1 MPTISRLLLTFFVF
15 AVLGLA
21 AAAPTYAGAVQL
33 FTPGQLNPGD
43 TTAIYTGTAISNVA
57 APFVLPA
64 GGNTLTF
71 SRTGDTIFT
80 RVDQVPG
87 NGWSGNFA
95 PSTRLLW
102 TGANPTSFIDIS
114 FATGVGEIGLK
125 AQADFFGAE
134 TFTFEAFNGA
144 TSMGIFTVSGTSNS
158 NGDDSAP
165 FLGVRATGGDV
176 ITRLRVINTVAT
188 NNPGDMAIGPVTF
201 GAGGPGQVPEPTT
214 MLLLG
219 TGLAGIAAKVRRRR
233 QAK

>member
-21 AAAPTYAGAVQL
+21 SAAPTYAGAVQL
-33 FTPGQLNPGD
+33 FNPAQLNPGD
-43 TTAIYTGTAISNVA
+43 TTAIYPQPAITNVA
-57 APFVLPA
+57 APYVLTA

-71 SRTGDTIFT
+71 TRTGSSTFT

-87 NGWSGNFA
+87 LGWNGNFA
-95 PSTRLLW
+95 PSTHLLW
-102 TGANPTSFIDIS
+102 TNTTPTSFIDIS

-144 TSMGIFTVSGTSNS
+144 TSLGIFTVSGTSNA

-176 ITRLRVINTVAT
+176 ITRLRVINTVAVSS
-188 NNPGDMAIGPVTF
+188 PGDFAISPVTF
-201 GAGGPGQVPEPTT
+201 GAGQTPVPEPAT

-219 TGLAGIAAKVRRRR
+219 TGLAGIAAKIRRRR

>member
-21 AAAPTYAGAVQL
+21 SAAPTYAGAVQL

-43 TTAIYTGTAISNVA
+43 TTAIYPQPPFTDVA
-57 APFVLPA
+57 APYVLTA

-71 SRTGDTIFT
+71 TRTNGTTFT
-80 RVDQVPG
+80 RRDQG
-87 NGWSGNFA
+87 NGWAGNFA
-95 PSTRLLW
+95 PGTTLLW
-102 TGANPTSFIDIS
+102 TNTNVSAFIDIS
-114 FATGVGEIGLK
+114 FATGVGELGLK
-125 AQADFFGAE
+125 AQTDFFGAE

-144 TSMGIFTVSGTSNS
+144 TSLGIFTVSGTSTS
-158 NGDDSAP
+158 NGDDAAP

-176 ITRLRVINTVAT
+176 ITRLRVINTVASS
-188 NNPGDMAIGPVTF
+188 NPGDFAIGPVTF